1 MPSGRGQN
9 QRRCGVRSEGA
20 DAGPSGLGD
29 LLPRVVRKAV
39 LWNPRGMPMATSDP
53 SPHSENARLAA
64 LVCWPREHARVILAI
79 LWVFTLALPR

>member
-1 MPSGRGQN
+1 
-9 QRRCGVRSEGA
+9 
-20 DAGPSGLGD
+20 
-29 LLPRVVRKAV
+29 
-39 LWNPRGMPMATSDP
+39 MATSDP